1 MKLSTMTRAAVVTT
15 VAATMLAAC
24 SSGSTTGDP
33 DVEGT
38 QEDTADAGADDEATD
53 ETDEA
58 DSTDAAADTGAQ
70 ASGETITL
78 WLAGETDTPV
88 ELEEWLVT
96 AFAEETGATLE
107 VQRIPWGELLERANQ
122 ALPNP
127 DNTPDVIEMGNTQ
140 VPTYTSVGAFE
151 DLSGLLGDLGDIG
164 PEGFIEAGTYDGTV
178 YAVPYY
184 WGSRYIFFDKAAF
197 SDAGL
202 EPPTT
207 LAELSE
213 AAITLREAG
222 DDAYSGL
229 WLPGQDWRNGIS
241 WIFAHGG
248 DIAVQEG
255 DQWVGALSSPESLAG
270 LTQWQ
275 ELYAGASTAP
285 QDGKDAEAWVPFNN
299 GEAAMFMAPSWAR
312 WSVEETKAEDLGA
325 FALPGVDGGVAPVF
339 AGGSDIAI
347 SAQSQHKDLS
357 ADLMR
362 LIFSDDY
369 QTMLAE
375 NGLGPANAEFTDLM
389 GDDEFAQA
397 AISAAANAKLTPAS
411 SEWAAVETG
420 SVMEEFF
427 GRIASGEDVATVAA
441 ETDAQLEDVLNG

>member
-15 VAATMLAAC
+15 VAATILAAC
-24 SSGSTTGDP
+24 SPGSTTDEAGEP
-33 DVEGT
+33 
-38 QEDTADAGADDEATD
+38 ADAAGTGAD
-53 ETDEA
+53 
-58 DSTDAAADTGAQ
+58 
-70 ASGETITL
+70 ASGEGITL

-96 AFAEETGATLE
+96 AFEEETGSPLV

-122 ALPNP
+122 ALP
-127 DNTPDVIEMGNTQ
+127 DAGNTPDVIEMGNTQ

-151 DLSGLLGDLGDIG
+151 DLTDLLGELGDIG

-184 WGSRYIFFDKAAF
+184 WGSRYVFYDKEAF
-197 SDAGL
+197 ADAGL
-202 EPPTT
+202 EVPTT
-207 LAELSE
+207 LDEVSE
-213 AAITLREAG
+213 AAIALREAG
-222 DDAYSGL
+222 DDSFSGI

-255 DQWVGALSSPESLAG
+255 DQWVGALSSPGSLAG

-275 ELYAGASTAP
+275 ELFAGASTAP
-285 QDGKDAEAWVPFNN
+285 QDGKDAEAWVPFNI

-312 WSVEETKAEDLGA
+312 WSVEEDKADDLGA

-339 AGGSDIAI
+339 AGGSNIAI
-347 SAQSQHKDLS
+347 SAQSQNKELA

-362 LIFSDDY
+362 LIFSDAY

-375 NGLGPANAEFTDLM
+375 NGLGPANPAFTDLM

-397 AISAAANAKLTPAS
+397 AIAAASNAKLTPAS
-411 SEWAAVETG
+411 SEWAAVETA

-427 GRIASGEDVATVAA
+427 GRIAGGQDVGTVAA
-441 ETDAQLEDVLNG
+441 ETDAKLEDMLND